1 MSPNFI
7 YFLGLKQL
15 TMTIKTSKISKK
27 GLTTI
32 PLEVK
37 KALKAEDGD
46 YLEWEVK
53 EGYAIVRVAKNPYKL
68 LRGRH
73 RDPKLTFEK
82 VEGIADK
89 LIEAEVNAGN
99 RV

>member
-1 MSPNFI
+1 
-7 YFLGLKQL
+7 
-15 TMTIKTSKISKK
+15 MTNKTSKISRK
-27 GLTTI
+27 GLTTV
-32 PLEVK
+32 PHEVM

-53 EGYAIVRVAKNPYKL
+53 KGYAIVRVAKNPYKL
-68 LRGRH
+68 LKGRH

-89 LIEAEVNAGN
+89 LVEAEIDAGN
-99 RV
+99 RA